1 MTEVNRLAPCLRQ
14 LKFVIIASAFVAVLV
29 PRAQAHDIYTG
40 LRQPHTG
47 ASCCSNDD
55 CAPAKEDV
63 ILQPNGSDTLPA
75 RGVTVQQSKV
85 LPSPDGRYHICA
97 PPIFPWHVICL
108 LVPFTS

>member
-1 MTEVNRLAPCLRQ
+1 MIEANRLAPCPQVLG
-14 LKFVIIASAFVAVLV
+14 FIIVALVFLAFLV
-29 PRAQAHDIYTG
+29 PKAQAHDIYTG

-63 ILQPNGSDTLPA
+63 ILQPNGSYTLPA
-75 RGVTVQQSKV
+75 RGVTVQKSKV

>member
-1 MTEVNRLAPCLRQ
+1 MIEANRLAPYLQ
-14 LKFVIIASAFVAVLV
+14 VLSLTIIALANLALLVAE
-29 PRAQAHDIYTG
+29 AQAHDIYTG
-40 LRQPHTG
+40 LRQPYTG

-63 ILQPNGSDTLPA
+63 ILQPNGSYTLPA
-75 RGVTVQQSKV
+75 RGVTVQKSKV